1 LARSIFCNELN
12 GEYSLLNFPN
22 VSRSY
27 DATRRCVRF
36 WGYDG
41 ALEVSFFVE
50 EAAVFRIAPATRHN
64 QVAILES
71 FDNNRERILKVAR
84 KVYSGRRQGAYAL
97 VAADF

>member
-1 LARSIFCNELN
+1 M
-12 GEYSLLNFPN
+12 LNFPN

-50 EAAVFRIAPATRHN
+50 EAALFRIAPETRHN
-64 QVAILES
+64 QAAVLQS
-71 FDNNRERILKVAR
+71 FDSNRERIINVAR
-84 KVYSGRRQGAYAL
+84 KVYSSRRQGSYAL
-97 VAADF
+97 IASDF

>member
-1 LARSIFCNELN
+1 V
-12 GEYSLLNFPN
+12 LNFPN

-50 EAAVFRIAPATRHN
+50 EAALFRIAPETRHN
-64 QVAILES
+64 QDAMLQS
-71 FDNNRERILKVAR
+71 FDSNRERIIKVAR
-84 KVYSGRRQGAYAL
+84 KIYSGRRQGSYAL
-97 VAADF
+97 IASDF

>member
-1 LARSIFCNELN
+1 M
-12 GEYSLLNFPN
+12 LNFPN

-27 DATRRCVRF
+27 DATRHCVRF

-64 QVAILES
+64 QAAILES
-71 FDNNRERILKVAR
+71 FDNNRDRILMVAR
-84 KVYSGRRQGAYAL
+84 KVYSGRRQGSYAL
-97 VAADF
+97 GVSDF

>member
-1 LARSIFCNELN
+1 M
-12 GEYSLLNFPN
+12 LNFPN

-64 QVAILES
+64 ETGILEG
-71 FDNNRERILKVAR
+71 FDGNRDTILKVAR
-84 KVYSGRRQGAYAL
+84 KIYSGRRQGSYAL
-97 VAADF
+97 IASDF